1 MPITITLPPPGTS
14 VGPGYVIQLS
24 SDFVGPLPLGTQFEV
39 RISTHPE
46 GTPNV
51 IWQFIPTQQPT
62 VAIFVAD
69 RFTTSAQN
77 GAESVPAGSS
87 VHVIAELKT
96 NDQTVIDSG
105 RVDATYDP
113 TTMMWQHI
121 NQNTGTGSGG
131 LTAEQA
137 AQLQRTDTNTQE
149 IDVNWQTYTSV
160 TLPSLQLVLDG
171 ITQGITATLQD
182 GANAVQH
189 TIGDLLSWVDMHVF
203 PEQDLSGGTICE
215 PFRYDASLQNLQS
228 LSVFIDVYPPEFRL
242 VTPDAGW
249 SFRDFAVLTFLRG
262 NSIIERHGIHTLSY
276 TVSRLPQSIG
286 PWPLNIRFDVQPTD
300 YHIHVDWA
308 PGVCGH
314 IRASVRP

>member
-1 MPITITLPPPGTS
+1 MPITITLPPPGTRI
-14 VGPGYVIQLS
+14 GPGYVIQLS
-24 SDFVGPLPLGTQFEV
+24 SDFIGPLPLGTQFEV

-46 GTPNV
+46 GFPNV

-69 RFTTSAQN
+69 RFTTSSQN

-121 NQNTGTGSGG
+121 NENTGTGSGG
-131 LTAEQA
+131 LTGEQA
-137 AQLQRTDTNTQE
+137 AQLQRTDQNTTE
-149 IDVNWQTYTSV
+149 MDVNWQNYTAV
-160 TLPSLQLVLDG
+160 TLPSLQTVLTDILNG
-171 ITQGITATLQD
+171 ITVFAGNTPASIGIRLGEFFAWK
-182 GANAVQH
+182 
-189 TIGDLLSWVDMHVF
+189 TIDFFS
-203 PEQDLSGGTICE
+203 PRDLSGGTTCN
-215 PFRYDASLQNLQS
+215 PVRYDASLQGLQG
-228 LSVFIDVYPPEFRL
+228 IDVVIDSYPPQFRF
-242 VTPDAGW
+242 VTPDGGW
-249 SFRDFAVLTFLRG
+249 SFRDLAVLSFYRSGGLV
-262 NSIIERHGIHTLSY
+262 ERHGIHTLTFS
-276 TVSRLPQSIG
+276 VSPLPGSLA
-286 PWPLNIRFDVQPTD
+286 PWPLNLPLEFQPGD

-314 IRASVRP
+314 VVGQVLP